1 MLIGDVSKQF
11 NIPADTLRYYDHI
24 ALLSPG
30 RQGGVRKYSQ
40 GDLQKLEAVVK
51 MKKLMFSLDEIR
63 IILAADAQA
72 EKELQQASPDLSA
85 VQALHKQI
93 SSKLH
98 EVEAMEENIKEVK
111 EDLARLAAKIKAVL
125 REEI

>member
-11 NIPADTLRYYDHI
+11 NIPADTLRYYDRI

-30 RQGGVRKYSQ
+30 RYGGVRKYSQ
-40 GDLQKLEAVVK
+40 GDLQKLTAIIK

-63 IILAADAQA
+63 NILAADAQA